1 MVRIRRQ
8 VPLDDIAT
16 SPRTGTIG
24 EPSVAVSGRTS
35 VVAGNWYATRSTDSG
50 GTWAFV
56 DPFVEQSSPRARVC
70 CDQVVLRTGR
80 WWVWYLQY
88 EASGGQNIVR
98 VALSRTAAP
107 GSWRAVDLAPTDL
120 DPGWTGLWFDYPDLA
135 VSKGHLWLTSNLYDA
150 SDRWKRAV
158 VVRWPLTA
166 LGAAG
171 AIPREHWSTTG
182 AGSLKLVA
190 GAGDAMW
197 FVSSDRP
204 RRRVRLFRWPDAGAA
219 VTTWDIPVT
228 PWDDAD
234 YTSVLPGGG
243 GWLTRAD
250 DRVTAAW
257 RARGRLGVH
266 WTAGRMPG
274 RPHPYVRSVVL
285 DEASLSVVSEP
296 DLWSAT
302 AAWAYPGAAV
312 DRFSRVGVAA
322 YTAGSTQPALAVGL
336 LDPSAASGWDMTVAA
351 TSTHAPASGTWG
363 DYLTVRPRP
372 RGGFVAA
379 GCTMQGGSDRRA
391 VEPRLVE
398 FSSG

>member
-1 MVRIRRQ
+1 MASIRRQ
-8 VPLDDIAT
+8 LPLDDIAT

-24 EPSVAVSGRTS
+24 EPTFAVSGRTS
-35 VVAGNWYATRSTDSG
+35 VVAGNWYAARSTDSG

-56 DPFVEQSSPRARVC
+56 DPFVEHASPRAQVC

-88 EASGGQNIVR
+88 EASRGQNFVR

-120 DPGWTGLWFDYPDLA
+120 EPGWTGLWFDYPDLA

-158 VVRWPLTA
+158 VVRWPLTE

-171 AIPREHWSTTG
+171 AIPREHWSTIG

-204 RRRVRLFRWPDAGAA
+204 RRRVRLFRWPDAGTA

-243 GWLTRAD
+243 RWLTRAD

-274 RPHPYVRSVVL
+274 RPHPHVRSVVL

-296 DLWSAT
+296 DLWSGT
-302 AAWAYPGAAV
+302 AAWAYPGTAV
-312 DRFSRVGVAA
+312 DRFGRVGVAA
-322 YTAGSTQPALAVGL
+322 YTAGPTQPALAVGL
-336 LDPSAASGWDMTVAA
+336 LDPSAAAPWDMTVAA
-351 TSTHAPASGTWG
+351 TSTDAPASGTWG

-379 GCTMQGGSDRRA
+379 GCTMQGGSDRKA

-398 FSSG
+398 FSTS